1 MLNTYAFSTDRI
13 LESVYAY
20 AALDSFS
27 GNRRPAVLGRD
38 QEPALRRIL
47 RGCAADLFVQLAPAV
62 VSTSLSDDDAP
73 ADLIRADFDIPDT
86 PARELVRPA
95 VETILAAMVS
105 AAAWCPVNSV
115 LTDVYTRL
123 ATTGMNRL
131 RAVLP
136 AGGSPE
142 AIDGSWL

>member
-1 MLNTYAFSTDRI
+1 MLNTYAFSIERI

-20 AALDSFS
+20 AALDCFS
-27 GNRRPAVLGRD
+27 GHRRPAVLGRD

-47 RGCAADLFVQLAPAV
+47 RGCAADLFVQLVPAV
-62 VSTSLSDDDAP
+62 VSTSLGDDADTG
-73 ADLIRADFDIPDT
+73 DLISADFDIPDT

-95 VETILAAMVS
+95 VETILAAMVA
-105 AAAWCPVNSV
+105 AAAWSPVDSL

-123 ATTGMNRL
+123 ATSGLERL